1 MCIFNVT
8 YFGSPSVFAFV
19 IMGWGG
25 NSLHQDIPFF
35 FFFLMF
41 LKDEIQNNLGQWE
54 KQFWD

>member
-41 LKDEIQNNLGQWE
+41 LKDEIQNNLGQ
-54 KQFWD
+54 